1 MDPQWPLLTP
11 KGAPRGV
18 QLSPNARGQGAQRAP
33 NKEVQGVP
41 GPPMTIS
48 KGSDLAQHLFISEN
62 RILNGKLSKLSIT
75 SVEQSNDS

>member
-1 MDPQWPLLTP
+1 
-11 KGAPRGV
+11 
-18 QLSPNARGQGAQRAP
+18 
-33 NKEVQGVP
+33 
-41 GPPMTIS
+41 MTIS